1 MKRVFGK
8 KNKNTSRPRKSGTR
22 KNRRVLEHINR
33 CIALGVPAEKAQK
46 MNTKQLR
53 DLVRRPQATAL
64 AYSAA

>member
-22 KNRRVLEHINR
+22 KNRRVLEHTRR
-33 CIALGVPAEKAQK
+33 CIALGVPAEKATK

-53 DLVRRPQATAL
+53 DLLKNPQATAA
-64 AYSAA
+64 AYAA